1 MTGQRTVLHWQAPG
15 RGINDTRHDRKRV
28 VHGAWVLPAL
38 EAMAGGSARGLRLF
52 DLRGVLRHSSR
63 HLDFPWPAQRSRA
76 EVSGP
81 ALRGIHISLW
91 ADASRTD
98 GDAMVANLRNSSL
111 REGGYSSRLGSD
123 RRADFPLI
131 PKAVAIPSP
140 LALQN
145 ANNVL
150 RQEISAHEE
159 TLRRLREAQEELE
172 RKVVERTSELER
184 AKRRF
189 EALVAASAQIFWAAQ
204 PDGSITED
212 SPSWRAFTGQTYDEW
227 KGTGWLEALH
237 PEDRA
242 TALAAWTQAVGT
254 NEIYNVEYRLK
265 HTSGEYRWTAARGV
279 PLIESDGKAREW
291 VGMNVDIT
299 ERKESEEY
307 ASLIMRELSHRTK
320 NLLAIIASLVRRTI
334 DGKRDPVVQA
344 GDFIERIHGL
354 ARSHDLLV
362 RGEWRGVSLHDLVSS
377 HLEPFGAV
385 ERATISG
392 PLIEV
397 RPEAAQ
403 NIGLALHELATNAVK
418 HGALQ
423 KDDKLAL
430 VVTWSIATE
439 DGEQSLVLTWLE
451 ETRSRE
457 PAEGMPAGF
466 GRTMLEQLVAA
477 AVRGTAHYELTEN
490 HVRWSLRAPLRNIV
504 GASEDLAK
512 EA

>member
-1 MTGQRTVLHWQAPG
+1 MIHDMIESASYMAHGYCLLWKPWLVALHA
-15 RGINDTRHDRKRV
+15 
-28 VHGAWVLPAL
+28 
-38 EAMAGGSARGLRLF
+38 
-52 DLRGVLRHSSR
+52 
-63 HLDFPWPAQRSRA
+63 
-76 EVSGP
+76 
-81 ALRGIHISLW
+81 
-91 ADASRTD
+91 
-98 GDAMVANLRNSSL
+98 
-111 REGGYSSRLGSD
+111 GSD
-123 RRADFPLI
+123 FLIFAAYFAIPVAIWIFLERRRDLELKSLALLFAAFIFLCGLTHLVQMATLWWPIYETQAYVKVATAIVSVATAVLIFPLI

-145 ANNVL
+145 ANTVL

-159 TLRRLREAQEELE
+159 TLHRLREAQEELE

-189 EALVAASAQIFWAAQ
+189 EALVTASAQIFWAAQ
-204 PDGSITED
+204 PDGSIAED

-242 TALAAWTQAVGT
+242 TTLAAWTQAVDI
-254 NEIYNVEYRLK
+254 NEIYKVEYRLK
-265 HTSGEYRWTAARGV
+265 HASGEYRWTAARGV
-279 PLIESDGKAREW
+279 PLIETDGKASEW
-291 VGMNVDIT
+291 VGMNEDIT
-299 ERKESEEY
+299 ERKESEEH

-320 NLLAIIASLVRRTI
+320 NLLAIIASLVRRTL

-377 HLEPFGAV
+377 HLEPFGAAD
-385 ERATISG
+385 RATING
-392 PLIEV
+392 PLIEL

-418 HGALQ
+418 HGALLR
-423 KDDKLAL
+423 DDKLAL
-430 VVTWSIATE
+430 AVTWSIATE
-439 DGEQSLVLTWLE
+439 DREPSLVLTWLE
-451 ETRSRE
+451 ETVPRQ
-457 PAEGMPAGF
+457 PAEAEGIPAGF

-490 HVRWSLRAPLRNIV
+490 HVRWSLRAPLQNIV
-504 GASEDLAK
+504 GASEDVAK